1 MTKKKLLI
9 LSMALL
15 LGSGSSLAEPAYPV
29 KRVITLDENTQLTVT
44 LRGDEYFHYY
54 EAGDGRLF
62 RERLDGSFQ
71 EMSALEVEDCWKERK
86 SVMGARRSQRV
97 SARRSI
103 GEPKQVLTGTKRGLV
118 ILAEFSDLPFT
129 TANPNAVFKNFFN
142 QIGYKDYGMTGSVRD
157 YFLAQSYGKFDLQF
171 DVVGP
176 VKLPGTMAYYGAPT
190 EYSNDVHPALM
201 AYDACKAAAD
211 SANFALYDWDG
222 DREVDQVFIIY
233 PGYGQ
238 SHGAPANTIW
248 PHEWALAGE
257 GLELT
262 LNGMKVDTYACSCE
276 LSGTRGS
283 NLNGI
288 GTACHE
294 FTHCLGLPDMYDTGS
309 GNNYGMGF
317 WDLMNSGNYN
327 NDCRTPAGFT
337 AYERWF
343 AGWLTP
349 VELKEMTRV
358 ENMQPL
364 QTAPEAYILYNEGN
378 RNEFYLLENR
388 QQIEWDAAIGG
399 HGLLVVHV
407 DYDKELWFTNSLN
420 QNANHQ
426 CMTIIPA
433 DGVASTRTESGDPFP
448 GTRNVTELTNY
459 SAVAATTYNA
469 NVDGKKL
476 MSKPLDN
483 ITENKANHTVSFVA
497 CRPELGIPQPGDGV
511 RVENET
517 AFTVSWPAIEGAVAY
532 EMSLTE
538 MGTASDDPKEALER
552 EFDFSGMISK
562 TVGYSDVSTKLSSY
576 GLSNW
581 AGNKLFTTP
590 NKMRIGTSTS
600 TGYVRT
606 PTWNVPQSSDVTI
619 VMGANVVK
627 AGSPVSG
634 VISVAYG
641 NQGDQATYESQNF
654 TVNGEEQLVF
664 SFNIRKDLFWI
675 EIRPD
680 AQMYLNYL
688 AIYDGTWTA
697 EQLGIG
703 GGASA
708 RSASSPRKATTVTS
722 YSTDTNS
729 ITLTNLNQRSRYIY
743 KVRALGQENT
753 YSQWSGEK
761 SFAFDGTGI
770 STIQLSDQQAGA
782 VFDLQGRKVTSPQ
795 KNGIYIRNGRK
806 VVF

>member
-15 LGSGSSLAEPAYPV
+15 LGSGACLAVPAYPV

-44 LRGDEYFHYY
+44 LRGDEHFHYY
-54 EAGDGRLF
+54 EAGDGRMF

-71 EMSALEVEDCWKERK
+71 ELSALEVEDLWKERK
-86 SVMGARRSQRV
+86 SVMGARRSQRAN
-97 SARRSI
+97 ARRNI
-103 GEPKQVLTGTKRGLV
+103 GEPRGNLTGTKRGLV
-118 ILAEFSDLPFT
+118 ILAEFSDLSFT
-129 TANPNAVFKNFFN
+129 TDNPNAVFKNYFN
-142 QIGYKDYGMTGSVRD
+142 QKGYKDFGMNGSVRD
-157 YFLAQSYGKFDLQF
+157 YFQAQSYGQFDLQF

-190 EYSNDVHPALM
+190 ENSNDVHPAVM
-201 AYDACKAAAD
+201 VYDACKAVAD
-211 SANFALYDWDG
+211 SVNFSAYDWDADG
-222 DREVDQVFIIY
+222 EVDQVFVVY
-233 PGYGQ
+233 AGYGQ
-238 SHGAPANTIW
+238 AQGGSDNTIW
-248 PHEWALAGE
+248 PHEWVLAAE
-257 GLELT
+257 NLK
-262 LNGMKVDTYACSCE
+262 LNLDGVKVDTYACSCE
-276 LSGTRGS
+276 LRGNRGS
-283 NLNGI
+283 NLDGI

-294 FTHCLGLPDMYDTGS
+294 FTHCLGLPDMYDTG
-309 GNNYGMGF
+309 GNNYGMGY
-317 WDLMNSGNYN
+317 WDIMDAGCYN
-327 NDCRTPAGFT
+327 NNGLTPAGYT

-343 AGWLTP
+343 AGWLNP

-358 ENMQPL
+358 ENMQPI
-364 QTAPEAYILYNEGN
+364 QTTPEAYVLYNEGN

-388 QQIEWDAAIGG
+388 QKIEWDAAIGG

-407 DYDKELWFTNSLN
+407 DYDQESWGG
-420 QNANHQ
+420 NAVNRLADHQ
-426 CMTIIPA
+426 RVTVVPA
-433 DGVASTRTESGDPFP
+433 DGVASTRSESGDPFP

-459 SAVAATTYNA
+459 SAIVATTYNA

-476 MSKPLDN
+476 LSKPLDN
-483 ITENKANHTVSFVA
+483 ITEDVNSLTVSFVA
-497 CRPELGIPQPGDGV
+497 CRPELGIPQPDDGV
-511 RVENET
+511 RVENEA
-517 AFTVSWPAIEGAVAY
+517 AFTISWPAIEGAVAY
-532 EMSLTE
+532 EVNVTE
-538 MGTASDDPKEALER
+538 IGTASDDPKEALER
-552 EFDFSGMISK
+552 EFDFSGMVSK
-562 TVGYSDVSTKLSSY
+562 TTGYSDVSTKLSSY
-576 GLSNW
+576 GLSGW
-581 AGNKLFTTP
+581 SGSKLFTTP

-606 PTWNVPQSSDVTI
+606 PTWSVPQSTDVTI

-708 RSASSPRKATTVTS
+708 RSASSPRKATTVTN

-743 KVRALGQENT
+743 RVRALGEENT
-753 YSQWSGEK
+753 YSQWSDEK
-761 SFAFDGTGI
+761 TFAFDGTGI
-770 STIQLSDQQAGA
+770 SSIQQSTPSAA
-782 VFDLQGRKVTSPQ
+782 ATYDLQGRLVTSPQ
-795 KNGIYIRNGRK
+795 KHGIYISNGRK
-806 VVF
+806 VVY